1 MEKDLQTQSRQMYI
15 DRKLEGEIDRQ
26 TDRQKDQKE
35 TNGSNVTQETKT
47 SLKIIFL
54 PSFCTNYI
62 SCKAFKQPKGSS
74 NSLFEEI

>member
-1 MEKDLQTQSRQMYI
+1 MYI

-26 TDRQKDQKE
+26 TERSERDKWVKCYPRDQ
-35 TNGSNVTQETKT
+35 T